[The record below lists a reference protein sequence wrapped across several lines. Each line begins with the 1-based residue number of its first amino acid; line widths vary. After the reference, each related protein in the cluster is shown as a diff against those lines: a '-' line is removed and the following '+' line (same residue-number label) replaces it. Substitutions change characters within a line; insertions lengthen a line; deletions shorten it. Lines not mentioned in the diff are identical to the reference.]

1 MDDQLYNQI
10 FLKPRF
16 QIDFGMNADVLVSKI
31 SKEITDEKKYKIKL
45 VDNHMVIDI
54 PEKENHYWS
63 PQLNLE
69 IEELTEK
76 QSKIRGLFGPKPQVW
91 TLFMFIHFG
100 VATAF
105 LIFATIAYTNFSL
118 GKSNVLSIVML
129 VVLPVV
135 WVTLYL
141 IGRLGKSTGEPQ
153 MDELKKFT
161 KQLLKK
167 IKENNQ

>member
-1 MDDQLYNQI
+1 MEDQLYNQI

-16 QIDFGMNADVLVSKI
+16 QIDFRMNADVLLSRI
-31 SKEITDEKKYKIKL
+31 SKEIADEKKYNVKL
-45 VDNHMVIDI
+45 VDNHMVVDV
-54 PEKENHYWS
+54 PKKENHYWS
-63 PQLNLE
+63 PQLHLE

-76 QSKIRGLFGPKPQVW
+76 ESKIRGLFGPKPQVW

-118 GKSNVLSIVML
+118 GRNSVLSIIML
-129 VVLPVV
+129 IVLPII
-135 WVTLYL
+135 WATLYF
-141 IGRLGKSTGEPQ
+141 IGRLGKSTGKPQ

-161 KQLLKK
+161 KLLLKR
-167 IKENNQ
+167 IKENNY